1 MRISRGRRNPA
12 TPSVC
17 RCRLR
22 RHRVIPAAGTGHT
35 ASAGRIITMDRATD
49 RARQHDRPT
58 AAEATAAAAREAAEA
73 LQRSLDSR
81 W

>member
-1 MRISRGRRNPA
+1 
-12 TPSVC
+12 
-17 RCRLR
+17 
-22 RHRVIPAAGTGHT
+22 VIPAAGTGHT

>member
-1 MRISRGRRNPA
+1 
-12 TPSVC
+12 
-17 RCRLR
+17 
-22 RHRVIPAAGTGHT
+22 
-35 ASAGRIITMDRATD
+35 MDRATD

-58 AAEATAAAAREAAEA
+58 PAPSSEAREAAEA

>member
-1 MRISRGRRNPA
+1 
-12 TPSVC
+12 
-17 RCRLR
+17 
-22 RHRVIPAAGTGHT
+22 
-35 ASAGRIITMDRATD
+35 MDRATD

-58 AAEATAAAAREAAEA
+58 TQSSEAREAAEA